1 MRTQLK
7 AALLAATTVL
17 ALGPAA
23 TALPAAATTGTT
35 ATARQAPVCGH
46 FTNAGT
52 EYYRNCANVSER
64 IWVTRRFSQ
73 NEHYCV
79 QPGTQVQLGNFANVY
94 GVYHDGWNC

>member
-1 MRTQLK
+1 MRTQLN

-17 ALGPAA
+17 ALGPA
-23 TALPAAATTGTT
+23 TTAAATTGT
-35 ATARQAPVCGH
+35 QAAALRASVCGH
-46 FTNAGT
+46 YTSAGT